1 MNKQK
6 GFTLIELLVV
16 IAIIGILASVVL
28 ASLSSARTK
37 ANDAKV
43 QAQLSGLR
51 AGMEVYYSNTN
62 NSYGTVVPGNVNC
75 ASTATN
81 YTADTTVRQY
91 LDGMPSGTTIRCGGT
106 TSAYAVAASLAGTG
120 TAGDYWCVDSS
131 GASSKINITTIGN
144 VVVADSTCALMDAR

>member
-51 AGMEVYYSNTN
+51 AAMEVFYSNTN
-62 NSYGTVVPGNVNC
+62 NTYGSAAPTVTC
-75 ASTATN
+75 ATGAN
-81 YTADTTVRQY
+81 MYTADTTVRQY
-91 LDGMPSGTTIRCGGT
+91 LDGMPSGTTPKCGGS

-120 TAGDYWCVDSS
+120 TANDYWCVDST
-131 GASSKINITTIGN
+131 GASSKINITTPGN
-144 VVVADSTCALMDAR
+144 VVNSDVTCAAIDAR